1 MSDRYLFT
9 MSRIQNRILRHIKGE
24 LKREGLSLSPGQMG
38 VLIALNDSGGALMG
52 ELSRTLD
59 MDNAALTRLV
69 AGLEKQGLVSREI
82 NPANRRQIRV
92 TISPDGKRQAG
103 VLIPI
108 VRNANDLISRGFSPE
123 EMALYNRVNQA
134 ILDKFN

>member
-1 MSDRYLFT
+1 MSDRYLFM

-24 LKREGLSLSPGQMG
+24 LKKEGLSLSPGQRG
-38 VLIALNDSGGALMG
+38 VLMALDKPGESLMG

-69 AGLEKQGLVSREI
+69 TGLEKQGLVSREI

-92 TISPDGKRQAG
+92 SITSAGKRQADI
-103 VLIPI
+103 LIPI

-134 ILDKFN
+134 ILDKFK